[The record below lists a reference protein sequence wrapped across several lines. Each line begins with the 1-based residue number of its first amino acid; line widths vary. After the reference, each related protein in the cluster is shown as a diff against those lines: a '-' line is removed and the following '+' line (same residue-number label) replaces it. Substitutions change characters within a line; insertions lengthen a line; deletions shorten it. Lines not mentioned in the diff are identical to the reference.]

1 MRKVSH
7 LASFW
12 EFLELRNGLLPVAT
26 CRKANPDAPATWPLV
41 LPVILF
47 GYENGSGW
55 QHWSSQS
62 LLAACLRN

>member
-1 MRKVSH
+1 MKKVSH
-7 LASFW
+7 LALFW

-26 CRKANPDAPATWPLV
+26 CGTVDPDAPATWPLV

-47 GYENGSGW
+47 GYENRSGW

-62 LLAACLRN
+62 LPPACLQN